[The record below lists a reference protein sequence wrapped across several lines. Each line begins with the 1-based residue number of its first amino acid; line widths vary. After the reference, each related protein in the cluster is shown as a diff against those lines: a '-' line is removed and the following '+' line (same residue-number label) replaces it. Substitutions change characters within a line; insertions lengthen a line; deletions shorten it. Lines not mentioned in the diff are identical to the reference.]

1 MLVGKRTRR
10 EEKSDGMTCQKV
22 NDRLIFTAF
31 TFRLGTMYT
40 THISLTLCKALLFS
54 DLPTSLIGTE
64 IQFVFL
70 PKFEFLHPQDFNLLS
85 N

>member
-40 THISLTLCKALLFS
+40 THISLTLCKALLFFRFTNIIDWHRNS
-54 DLPTSLIGTE
+54 IC
-64 IQFVFL
+64 FL
-70 PKFEFLHPQDFNLLS
+70 AKI
-85 N
+85 

>member
-31 TFRLGTMYT
+31 TFRLGTIYLL
-40 THISLTLCKALLFS
+40 HISLTLCKVV
-54 DLPTSLIGTE
+54 PTFFRFTNIIDWHRNSIC
-64 IQFVFL
+64 FL
-70 PKFEFLHPQDFNLLS
+70 AKI
-85 N
+85 